1 MMGDMPNENTNQ
13 TEPVTYEIMLAYND
27 VTASW
32 LRADSVKT
40 IECMCQ
46 GSHGDRMR
54 VVTTDA
60 PALEHAMDLDD
71 DVPAGWRP

>member
-13 TEPVTYEIMLAYND
+13 TEPV
-27 VTASW
+27 
-32 LRADSVKT
+32 
-40 IECMCQ
+40 ECMCQ

-71 DVPAGWRP
+71 DVLEYEVVDDAADEEGRKTPAGWRP